1 MLLNKDN
8 ALAARD
14 IIFWTDLLDETV
26 LFGGS
31 EDKGELEHFLWSALP
46 HFSNRPAVQ
55 RHDVSQLLVKN
66 LVSLGLGVTFAWE
79 SEIGT
84 LDENVVYR
92 EFRDSASSIEVCF
105 SAHWLTRNKN
115 AALAHFLSLL
125 VDHRPSLATAGSLA
139 E

>member
-1 MLLNKDN
+1 MN
-8 ALAARD
+8 
-14 IIFWTDLLDETV
+14 
-26 LFGGS
+26 
-31 EDKGELEHFLWSALP
+31 
-46 HFSNRPAVQ
+46 
-55 RHDVSQLLVKN
+55 QLLVKN

-125 VDHRPSLATAGSLA
+125 VDHHPPLSSAKAST